1 MCPQCAQALSAT
13 DKFCRHCGFAMT
25 SMQNDV
31 QPAQPRRTG
40 LAGLVLWQKL
50 LLAFVALL
58 VVLAVSTWLMMRDS
72 ASKVFKTP
80 AHQPTLSETP
90 FSLDGSR
97 GESHTEM
104 ASSPV
109 VPAQQTAVPDAAEM
123 AAPVVQEKTQPAAP
137 QTQPAPTAHPAPQ
150 KNLSGDRAL
159 IY

>member
-97 GESHTEM
+97 GNPIQRWLLPLWCPHSKRLCLTLQKWQHLWCRKKH
-104 ASSPV
+104 SPQFRRHSQHLLRTPRPRRICLV
-109 VPAQQTAVPDAAEM
+109 I
-123 AAPVVQEKTQPAAP
+123 
-137 QTQPAPTAHPAPQ
+137 AH
-150 KNLSGDRAL
+150 
-159 IY
+159 

>member
-1 MCPQCAQALSAT
+1 
-13 DKFCRHCGFAMT
+13 MT

-40 LAGLVLWQKL
+40 LAGWVLWQKL

-97 GESHTEM
+97 GKSHTEM
-104 ASSPV
+104 ASSTV

-123 AAPVVQEKTQPAAP
+123 TAPVVQEKTQPAAP